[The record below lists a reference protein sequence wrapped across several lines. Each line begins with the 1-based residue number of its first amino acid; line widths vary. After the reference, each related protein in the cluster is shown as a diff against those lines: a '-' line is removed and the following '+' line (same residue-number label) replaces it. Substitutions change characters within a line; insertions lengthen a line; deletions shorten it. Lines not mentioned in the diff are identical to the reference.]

1 MLGSIKLRKSM
12 EDLLMKRLGHLAAV
26 RAISARI
33 LSAAHQSVVTNRE
46 CSTQINFLTNI
57 DVERFVS
64 ISPQT
69 LEKFAES
76 QHHIFTLAPLRSGC
90 TKQTGL
96 SVLNTAI
103 ETGQFENYRNR
114 LNSYLNVTSET
125 TPSTNEMSFQCQS
138 LILAMHNLAQTD
150 PHSAMIELMATQQEI
165 TKFAGFE
172 LFQIVRFTSAGINPF
187 IFHEGTEAEMLNALE
202 TKEFQN
208 HHVGVERI
216 RMRSLTSLI

>member
-1 MLGSIKLRKSM
+1 
-12 EDLLMKRLGHLAAV
+12 MKRLGHLAAV

-33 LSAAHQSVVTNRE
+33 LSAAHHSVVNNRE
-46 CSTQINFLTNI
+46 CFTQINFLTNI

-64 ISPQT
+64 ISPET

-103 ETGQFENYRNR
+103 ETGQFENYRNS

-138 LILAMHNLAQTD
+138 LILTMHNLAQTD

-187 IFHEGTEAEMLNALE
+187 IFHEGTETEMLNALE

-216 RMRSLTSLI
+216 RMCSLTSLI

>member
-1 MLGSIKLRKSM
+1 
-12 EDLLMKRLGHLAAV
+12 MKRLGHLAAV

-64 ISPQT
+64 ISPET

-90 TKQTGL
+90 TNQTGL

-114 LNSYLNVTSET
+114 LNSYLNVTSEA

-187 IFHEGTEAEMLNALE
+187 CFHEGTEAEMLNALE

>member
-1 MLGSIKLRKSM
+1 M

-33 LSAAHQSVVTNRE
+33 LSAAHHSVVNNRE
-46 CSTQINFLTNI
+46 CFTQINFLTNI

-64 ISPQT
+64 ISPET

-103 ETGQFENYRNR
+103 ETGQFENYRNS

-187 IFHEGTEAEMLNALE
+187 VFHEGTETEMLNALE

>member
-103 ETGQFENYRNR
+103 ETGQFENYRNS

-125 TPSTNEMSFQCQS
+125 TPSINEMSFQCQS

-187 IFHEGTEAEMLNALE
+187 VFHEGTEAEMLNALE